1 MVCPCNCSLLR
12 ILAVMCIV
20 LHGIEKTVEALS
32 NSCEVTRSTMQIVDN
47 CPVSEKEWKE
57 AAAIKNCAAYASQC
71 AEPERL
77 VYHCVI
83 NPYVNQTLEVCAY
96 AQNIVSGHCTSY
108 SFSGNLI
115 LQNLRTNCS
124 AFKMKPC
131 PNFYRSDKAYNYPE
145 CYELTM
151 KSTTVTHNSKSM
163 SKLDTTVVSTNLSS
177 NGSSNTHEDKPIL
190 EEMVEITITCA
201 SVVALAIILIVLIV
215 WIRTKKGKEFCKK
228 HYRKG
233 SKESED
239 AKAEKMNLNEQN
251 M

>member
-20 LHGIEKTVEALS
+20 LHGIEKTAEALS

-83 NPYVNQTLEVCAY
+83 NPYVNQTLAVCAY

-115 LQNLRTNCS
+115 LQNFRTNCS
-124 AFKMKPC
+124 AFEMKPC

-151 KSTTVTHNSKSM
+151 KSTTVTYNSKSM

-177 NGSSNTHEDKPIL
+177 NESFNTYEDKPIL
-190 EEMVEITITCA
+190 EITITCA
-201 SVVALAIILIVLIV
+201 FLVALVIIVLIV
-215 WIRTKKGKEFCKK
+215 WICFRTKKGKEFCKK
-228 HYRKG
+228 HRKG

-251 M
+251 I